1 MNAICKEAL
10 PVKFKPY
17 TRQTIQPAP
26 QWERIPQE
34 LRDAVLVISRV
45 LPFRTNQYVMDH
57 LIDWDKV
64 PDDPMYRL
72 TFPHRD
78 MLHEEE
84 YKRLCASWCW

>member
-1 MNAICKEAL
+1 MNAISKEAL
-10 PVKFKPY
+10 SLKFKPY
-17 TRQTIQPAP
+17 TGQSIQQAP
-26 QWERIPQE
+26 QWDRIPQE

-84 YKRLCASWCW
+84 YNVSPTWCW